1 MIVDDRRCLIGSA
14 NLNDRSMN
22 GDHDSEI
29 AVIVEDPETVES
41 QMDGKPYVA
50 NKFACTLRRQLWKQ
64 HLGLLEPQFCPDV
77 NQEPVT
83 DSMKP
88 VGFPNTD
95 HAFDSDED
103 KAVMDPLSDELIEL
117 WHGTATTNE
126 SVYEDVFHTVPTNKV
141 KTWDE
146 YSKYHVHK
154 PNLTGHVY
162 DNKRSVRDIKE
173 QLTKIRGHLVPA
185 PTQFLINEELREF
198 DVSVN
203 PLTLDV
209 S

>member
-1 MIVDDRRCLIGSA
+1 MC
-14 NLNDRSMN
+14 

-29 AVIVEDPETVES
+29 AVIVEDPETIES
-41 QMDGKPYVA
+41 RMDGKPYIA
-50 NKFACTLRRQLWKQ
+50 NRFACTLRRQLWKQ